1 MIVEDFEKHS
11 SSLFDIIIIGSGP
24 AGLTLALKLEEKKF
38 NIALI
43 EAGERYY
50 SEESQNNYTGGSTE
64 EFPRP
69 IEETRLRMFGG
80 TMGHWGGTCRPL
92 DSYDFSR
99 WPIKKENLNSYLDEA
114 TKLLEINNS
123 FRNEII
129 NEKLKLIEFQVS
141 QTRFGEKYYEHIVK
155 SKYINLFLNSPMV
168 KFKGSEFQIN

>member
-1 MIVEDFEKHS
+1 MIIDET
-11 SSLFDIIIIGSGP
+11 SLAPNIIYDIVIIGSGP

-50 SEESQNNYTGGSTE
+50 SEESQNNYTGASTE

-92 DSYDFSR
+92 DLMIS
-99 WPIKKENLNSYLDEA
+99 LDG
-114 TKLLEINNS
+114 
-123 FRNEII
+123 
-129 NEKLKLIEFQVS
+129 Q
-141 QTRFGEKYYEHIVK
+141 
-155 SKYINLFLNSPMV
+155 
-168 KFKGSEFQIN
+168 